1 MQKSLN
7 YGILLDGKLLP
18 YAAIMLILIVFN
30 TKYTEAKITLHPR
43 RNTMAES
50 KKPKS
55 SGSVKKS
62 GADKGKKPTTY
73 NIKSKNTKKGN
84 AKKTAAEKKAEE
96 LRERRRNGLA
106 AQLTP
111 FILII
116 LAVLMAMFIY
126 LESLSGAV
134 GGAIG
139 AFVKGLFSGGAVVIP
154 PMIIILALMWR
165 RDAEEG
171 QNGIRIACNVG
182 FIILLSAV
190 IHILGGGSIVFSPVT
205 LYKEG
210 LVLDGGGFIGGLI
223 GTLLW
228 KCFRVAAPIMLIG
241 GLAIIA
247 PLLIGITP
255 RGVFIHI
262 AYRIKIAKERRA
274 LIAEENELLRED
286 RKESRKRKM
295 PADDG
300 VIRYGK
306 YSDEESSQ
314 LTIADEPIHQER
326 RRKHSAEDFE
336 ADIPM
341 PDGDVEDIAPE
352 IDEGIFI
359 TVKKEEEQKIEDV
372 LDGRLSDKID
382 GFSPDP
388 DVIPED
394 IYGKFDAPEKPH
406 EEIPPVAV
414 STEAE
419 TPDLGDIFTDPD
431 DAALFDKLCAAYMP
445 DEGSADTDLKIR
457 RDTVS
462 EPVSPKAEETVPEEP
477 EYIFPPL
484 NLLSPDNSKKDA
496 GVRDELRENAA
507 KLVDTLKSF
516 NVKTKIVDVCR
527 GPTITRYELMPESGT
542 KVRAIANL
550 TDDIALAFA
559 AKGVRIEAPVPG
571 KSAVGIE
578 VPNKTAATVYLRTLL
593 ENEKFTDAKSKLHS
607 ALGEDVAGE
616 AVYLDIAKMPHLLVA
631 GATGMG
637 KSVCINCLIVSLLYR
652 AAPDEVKFIL
662 IDPKKVEFN
671 LYSGLPHLLVPV
683 VSDPKKA
690 AGSLSWAVSEMERR
704 FNILEDARVRDIT
717 KYNSIA
723 RINEGMEV
731 LPQIVII
738 IDELADLM
746 MTASDDVEKSI
757 ARLAQKA
764 RAAGMHLIIGT
775 QRPSVDVITGLI
787 KNNIPSRISCA
798 VTSQVDSRTILD
810 RAGAEKLIGR
820 GDMLYKPVG
829 IDPIRV
835 QGAFVSESEVEAIV
849 EFIKTQNTGKAEG
862 YSEDVIEQIE
872 REAEKCGNAGKKKT
886 AISDGDD
893 GGEDDPMLRAAL
905 ELAVDSRKISTS
917 LIQRKLSLGYGR
929 AAKIIDR
936 MEELGYVSAPDGQK
950 PREVLISKEEFM
962 EMVLRDESP

>member
-1 MQKSLN
+1 
-7 YGILLDGKLLP
+7 
-18 YAAIMLILIVFN
+18 
-30 TKYTEAKITLHPR
+30 
-43 RNTMAES
+43 MAEQNKS
-50 KKPKS
+50 KGSGTKNKPS
-55 SGSVKKS
+55 
-62 GADKGKKPTTY
+62 TY
-73 NIKSKNTKKGN
+73 NIKSKNTKSGA
-84 AKKTAAEKKAEE
+84 AKKSAAEKKAEE
-96 LRERRRNGLA
+96 IREKRKNSLA
-106 AQLTP
+106 AQITP
-111 FILII
+111 FVLAV
-116 LAVLMAMFIY
+116 LAVLMGMFIY
-126 LESLSGAV
+126 AESLSGAV

-139 AFVKGLFSGGAVVIP
+139 AFFKGILAGGAAAIP
-154 PMIIILALMWR
+154 VQIIVLAFVWR

-171 QNGIRIACNVG
+171 QNGVRVACNVG
-182 FIILLSAV
+182 FTVLLSV
-190 IHILGGGSIVFSPVT
+190 LVHILGGGKLTFSPAV

-210 LVLDGGGFIGGLI
+210 LAMKGGGFIGGMI

-241 GLAIIA
+241 ALIILT
-247 PLLIGITP
+247 PLLFGVTP
-255 RGVFIHI
+255 RGVCIRI
-262 AYRIKIAKERRA
+262 AYYLKTARERRLETA
-274 LIAEENELLRED
+274 DERRTLRES
-286 RKESRKRKM
+286 REERRRRERES
-295 PADDG
+295 G
-300 VIRYGK
+300 VVGYGK
-306 YSDEESSQ
+306 YTNDTRELREQKKPRVTDSEQ
-314 LTIADEPIHQER
+314 LSIDDEPPHPKKKKGR
-326 RRKHSAEDFE
+326 DGFE

-341 PDGDVEDIAPE
+341 PDGDVEDKIP
-352 IDEGIFI
+352 DVDGDIFDS
-359 TVKKEEEQKIEDV
+359 VLEEQKKEVEDI
-372 LDGRLSDKID
+372 LNGRLSDKID
-382 GFSPDP
+382 GFSEDP
-388 DVIPED
+388 DDAVREYIGEIED
-394 IYGKFDAPEKPH
+394 
-406 EEIPPVAV
+406 EEDPAND
-414 STEAE
+414 STDKADESVK
-419 TPDLGDIFTDPD
+419 LGDIFVDPD
-431 DAALFDKLCAAYMP
+431 DAELLDRLCAAYMNEGDGEGDNTE
-445 DEGSADTDLKIR
+445 DEASLGIER
-457 RDTVS
+457 ETVS
-462 EPVSPKAEETVPEEP
+462 TPEVKEEP
-477 EYIFPPL
+477 REYVFPPID
-484 NLLSPDNSKKDA
+484 LLAYDTAGKDS
-496 GVRDELRENAA
+496 GIKDELKENAL
-507 KLVDTLKSF
+507 KLVETLKSF

-559 AKGVRIEAPVPG
+559 VKGVRIEAPVPG

-578 VPNKTAATVYLRTLL
+578 VPNKSASTVYLRTLI
-593 ENEKFTDAKSKLHS
+593 ENSKFTDAKSKLHA
-607 ALGEDVAGE
+607 ALGEDVAGD

-652 AAPDEVKFIL
+652 ASPDEVKLIL
-662 IDPKKVEFN
+662 VDPKKVEFN

-683 VSDPKKA
+683 VTDPKKA

-723 RINEGMEV
+723 RITDGMEI

-849 EFIKTQNTGKAEG
+849 EFIKSKNTDKAEG
-862 YSEDVIEQIE
+862 YSEEVIEQIE
-872 REAEKCGNAGKKKT
+872 KAAEFCGSAGKKKSVS
-886 AISDGDD
+886 ADEGEDGDS
-893 GGEDDPMLRAAL
+893 DPMLRAAL
-905 ELAVDSRKISTS
+905 ELAVESRKISTS

-929 AAKIIDR
+929 AAKLIDK

-962 EMVLRDESP
+962 EMVLRDE